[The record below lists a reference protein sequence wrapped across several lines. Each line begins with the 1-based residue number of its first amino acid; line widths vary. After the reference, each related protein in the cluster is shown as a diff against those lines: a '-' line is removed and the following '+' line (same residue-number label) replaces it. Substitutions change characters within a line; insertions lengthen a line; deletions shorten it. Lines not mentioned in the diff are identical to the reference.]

1 MSDAPQ
7 NEGKEKEGK
16 AAPESPL
23 HLSSEQLQ
31 ALPKTAK
38 LETTLFD
45 LAQKSLSERSHISGE
60 PTTKDNV
67 YLELNRVMALN
78 NYPAAH
84 LDGKKDISDK
94 DLPKSWNEVRAHQQF
109 ALYDSTEVKPE
120 VKAEVKPAV
129 KPEVSPEERLKQK
142 IEDETS
148 TLPVE
153 LGEGYF
159 QVWKRMHPE
168 QSDDEINKEAH
179 RIKKINGDRDVLIV
193 GERLPTAT
201 EEERAHELKKRLKDA
216 KEAEEAS
223 KQNPKPDAAKP
234 DERYVPNDPNKD
246 TPTTTPEGKT
256 PEGRT
261 PEGRTPGGAAPENK
275 DPAGKIPAG
284 GDPADK
290 PKAEPG
296 KDAPQET
303 PSTPTTPKTPQAPPL
318 APEKGGSPSAP
329 PQPAKKDTEP
339 DLGKIYDD
347 LSKEH
352 HLAQK
357 AFKLNETDQ
366 GFIGRTFDAAKNN
379 IGASGEGRPWYDPK
393 SMWSGLFDSDL
404 GSKATEQK
412 LTVEREHL
420 AQLKQAAEAKD
431 PAKFA
436 TVYKELT
443 GQDFN
448 SKAAKAA
455 QDAANGPT
463 QNGTQP
469 GKEST
474 SIAMRGSQAARS
486 FDQSQHNGV
495 DAITDIGVALAVAG
509 SLRSGKLG
517 MTETMLRATS
527 KGALIG
533 GISKA
538 GMMQA
543 DGKYAN
549 LAHDLAIG
557 SLMGVTVPI
566 GELGG
571 AQLSRAL
578 GKKFGLSVTGDL
590 LGAKIET
597 QGATIG
603 TKLISAAAKSG
614 TSGAI
619 FGAVESPG
627 REAIVAYEHGK
638 QITAGDLA
646 MASLKGSVVGFLG
659 GTILGG
665 AVDGVSNG
673 FRSYRPGAVT
683 NIKNTINGVDVPS
696 SGTVGLADA
705 AKILNTDANKLAL
718 LAAESPYEA
727 VSKAINLYEKT
738 GLNIKKVDPVTG
750 ESILPKAFD
759 DALTTVQNVDL
770 LTAEASLKLSGKVKV
785 VQATDEFLTANPTAV
800 QEPLARVVAD
810 PNYQEVIRLKTAQGG
825 QPAADAFE
833 QNFRQGFEKD
843 LKTSMAVRQVNT
855 RGLEPAEA
863 LRASGPEVEAAY
875 KQKAAD
881 YFKDMTDPAKRQQL
895 NELVDDIYGKFNPE
909 GLSKGNLET
918 ILQGVPAADR
928 ELAVAL
934 LHESAGTSSDSMLK
948 ARFQAL
954 KNDIADQVGSST
966 PDNVYTL
973 SADSSAN
980 LLGYLYRKSNS
991 MSMSMNNIDNLVEQV
1006 QKGNIPNKVV
1016 LFDDLSSTT
1025 LAPATLEALKKVP
1038 KVFVVDVGS
1047 FERAINVVDIAKGP
1061 QAVAEKLSAL
1071 LTEAKAIK
1079 AKHSGGLFIG
1089 SIESNVAK
1097 MTMRESF
1104 DAAAEAIGPNV
1115 HVIRPSQNLTIP
1127 NATAAGDLA
1136 SMSDIDALHT
1146 QYNVPKASKEQIA
1159 SFLSGYVGEEREL
1172 AARMLAEGAVH
1183 NSFPVMVRKAVD
1195 LHTKLSAALRESG
1208 LGMSDLLV
1216 VSDKDPGGST
1226 HLVSYL
1232 FGKANGMSPDNFVS
1246 NQRLNKMI
1254 ASGQAKGKAVAYF
1267 DDTIY
1272 SGSQMA
1278 SNLEGNVSSLMPFKK
1293 VFVASLGAYEQ
1304 GVNKIKG
1311 THLGSLGKVE
1321 VATSS
1326 THQPFYS
1333 QSHPFYSRLGSG
1345 QQYTVKNIGGSE
1357 GFGNVQGSLIWSYMY
1372 PDNNLT
1378 FFGSK
1383 FSGSVLRLP
1392 GP

>member
-16 AAPESPL
+16 AAPDSQL
-23 HLSSEQLQ
+23 HLNSEQLL

-45 LAQKSLSERSHISGE
+45 LAQKSLSERSRISGE
-60 PTTKDNV
+60 LTTKDNV

-84 LDGKKDISDK
+84 LDGKEDISDK
-94 DLPKSWNEVRAHQQF
+94 DLPKSWNHVHAHQQF
-109 ALYDSTEVKPE
+109 VLYDSAQAKPE
-120 VKAEVKPAV
+120 A
-129 KPEVSPEERLKQK
+129 KPEASLEERLKQEIK
-142 IEDETS
+142 DETS

-153 LGEGYF
+153 PGEGYF

-179 RIKKINGDRDVLIV
+179 RIKKINGGRDVLIE

-201 EEERAHELKKRLKDA
+201 EEERALELHKRLKEA
-216 KEAEEAS
+216 KEAEE
-223 KQNPKPDAAKP
+223 
-234 DERYVPNDPNKD
+234 RYVPSDPNKD
-246 TPTTTPEGKT
+246 APAKTPEGKT
-256 PEGRT
+256 PEGKT
-261 PEGRTPGGAAPENK
+261 PEGKTPGGQAPEARE
-275 DPAGKIPAG
+275 PATKIPAG
-284 GDPADK
+284 KDPTDK

-296 KDAPQET
+296 KDAPQEA
-303 PSTPTTPKTPQAPPL
+303 PSTPEVPKAPQAPPV
-318 APEKGGSPSAP
+318 APEKGGSPSDP

-339 DLGKIYDD
+339 DLGKIYDG
-347 LSKEH
+347 LSQQH

-357 AFKLNETDQ
+357 AFNLNETDQ

-412 LTVEREHL
+412 LAVEKEKL

-431 PAKFA
+431 TTKFA

-443 GQDFN
+443 GQDFDP
-448 SKAAKAA
+448 KAAVTLK
-455 QDAANGPT
+455 
-463 QNGTQP
+463 
-469 GKEST
+469 
-474 SIAMRGSQAARS
+474 GSQAARS

-549 LAHDLAIG
+549 LGHDLAIG
-557 SLMGVTVPI
+557 SLMGVTVPL

-597 QGATIG
+597 QGASIG
-603 TKLISAAAKSG
+603 TKLLSAAAKSG

-619 FGAVESPG
+619 FGATESPG
-627 REAIVAYEHGK
+627 REAIIAYEHGK

-683 NIKNTINGVDVPS
+683 NIKSTINGVDVPS

-705 AKILNTDANKLAL
+705 AKILNTDANKLAQ
-718 LAAESPYEA
+718 LAADKPYEA
-727 VSKAINLYEKT
+727 VSRAIDLYEKT
-738 GLNIKKVDPVTG
+738 GLNVKKVDPLTG
-750 ESILPKAFD
+750 ESTLPKAFD

-800 QEPLARVVAD
+800 KEPLARVVAD

-855 RGLEPAEA
+855 KGLEPAEA
-863 LRASGPEVEAAY
+863 LKSSAPEVEAAY

-895 NELVDDIYGKFNPE
+895 NELVDDIYSKFNPE
-909 GLSKGNLET
+909 SLSKGDLET

-928 ELAVAL
+928 QLAVAL
-934 LHESAGTSSDSMLK
+934 LHESAGTSSDSILK

-954 KNDIADQVGSST
+954 KSDIADQVGSSA

-991 MSMSMNNIDNLVEQV
+991 MGMSMHNIDNLVEQV
-1006 QKGNIPNKVV
+1006 QKGNIPSKIV

-1047 FERAINVVDIAKGP
+1047 FERAINVIDIAKGP

-1079 AKHSGGLFIG
+1079 AKHSGGLYIG

-1115 HVIRPSQNLTIP
+1115 HVIRPSQNLSIP

-1136 SMSDIDALHT
+1136 SMSDIDALHR

-1159 SFLSGYVGEEREL
+1159 NFLSGYVGEEREL

-1232 FGKANGMSPDNFVS
+1232 FGKANGMSPENFVS

-1293 VFVASLGAYEQ
+1293 VYVASLGAYEQ

>member
-1 MSDAPQ
+1 MSDAPKI
-7 NEGKEKEGK
+7 EGEEKEGK
-16 AAPESPL
+16 AAPDSQL
-23 HLSSEQLQ
+23 HLSSEQLL

-45 LAQKSLSERSHISGE
+45 LAKKSLSERSQISGE
-60 PTTKDNV
+60 PTAKNNI
-67 YLELNRVMALN
+67 YHELNRVMGLN
-78 NYPAAH
+78 HYPKAH
-84 LDGKKDISDK
+84 LDGKTEISDK
-94 DLPKSWNEVRAHQQF
+94 DLPKSWNNVRSHQQF
-109 ALYDSTEVKPE
+109 ALYDSSQGKAETKPE
-120 VKAEVKPAV
+120 A
-129 KPEVSPEERLKQK
+129 SLEERLKQK
-142 IEDETS
+142 IKDETS
-148 TLPVE
+148 TVPVE
-153 LGEGYF
+153 AGEGYF

-168 QSDDEINKEAH
+168 QTDDDVIKEAH
-179 RIKKINGDRDVLIV
+179 RIKKISGGRDVLIE

-201 EEERAHELKKRLKDA
+201 EEERARQLQKRLEEA
-216 KEAEEAS
+216 KEANEAG
-223 KQNPKPDAAKP
+223 KQNPKPDAPKADASKQEAQKP
-234 DERYVPNDPNKD
+234 DERYVPSDPNKD
-246 TPTTTPEGKT
+246 APGKIPRGKT
-256 PEGRT
+256 PDGNVSE
-261 PEGRTPGGAAPENK
+261 AK
-275 DPAGKIPAG
+275 DPAAK
-284 GDPADK
+284 DPAEKPQVQPEKDK
-290 PKAEPG
+290 PKPE
-296 KDAPQET
+296 
-303 PSTPTTPKTPQAPPL
+303 PTTPV
-318 APEKGGSPSAP
+318 APEKDSG
-329 PQPAKKDTEP
+329 P
-339 DLGKIYDD
+339 DLRKVYDG
-347 LSKEH
+347 LSKQH

-357 AFKLNETDQ
+357 AFNLNEKDQ
-366 GFIGRTFDAAKNN
+366 GFIGKTFDAAKNN
-379 IGASGEGRPWYDPK
+379 IGTSGEGRAWYDPK
-393 SMWSGLFDSDL
+393 RMWSGLFDSDL
-404 GSKATEQK
+404 GSQATEQK
-412 LTVEREHL
+412 LAVEKDKL

-431 PAKFA
+431 TTKFA

-443 GQDFN
+443 GQDFDP
-448 SKAAKAA
+448 KAAKLA
-455 QDAANGPT
+455 QDAANAPNR
-463 QNGTQP
+463 NGSQP
-469 GKEST
+469 GKDS
-474 SIAMRGSQAARS
+474 SVAALKGSQAART

-495 DAITDIGVALAVAG
+495 DAITDIGVALAVAA
-509 SLRSGKLG
+509 SMRSGKLG

-533 GISKA
+533 GLSKA
-538 GMMQA
+538 GLMQA

-549 LAHDLAIG
+549 LGHDLAIG
-557 SLMGVTVPI
+557 SLMGATVPI

-571 AQLSRAL
+571 AQLSKTL
-578 GKKFGLSVTGDL
+578 GKKLGLSVTGDL
-590 LGAKIET
+590 LSAKIET

-614 TSGAI
+614 TSGGI
-619 FGAVESPG
+619 FGAIESPG
-627 REAIVAYEHGK
+627 REAINAIEQGRP
-638 QITAGDLA
+638 ITANDLV
-646 MASLKGSVVGFLG
+646 MASLKGSVLGFIG
-659 GTILGG
+659 GTALG
-665 AVDGVSNG
+665 ASVDGISNG

-683 NIKNTINGVDVPS
+683 NIKSNINGVDVPS

-705 AKILNTDANKLAL
+705 AKILDTDANKLAQ
-718 LAAESPYEA
+718 LAAEKPYEA
-727 VSKAINLYEKT
+727 ISKAIDLYEKT
-738 GLNIKKVDPVTG
+738 GLNIKKVDALTG
-750 ESILPKAFD
+750 ESLLPKGFD

-770 LTAEASLKLSGKVKV
+770 LTAEAGLKLSGKVKV
-785 VQATDEFLTANPTAV
+785 VQATDEFLSANPTAV

-825 QPAADAFE
+825 QTAADAFE

-863 LRASGPEVEAAY
+863 LRSASPEVEAAY

-909 GLSKGNLET
+909 TLSKGNLET

-928 ELAVAL
+928 PLAVAL
-934 LHESAGTSSDSMLK
+934 LQESAGTSSDSILK

-954 KNDIADQVGSST
+954 KNDIASQVGSST

-991 MSMSMNNIDNLVEQV
+991 IGMSMNNIDNLVEQV

-1025 LAPATLEALKKVP
+1025 MSPATLEALKKVP

-1047 FERAINVVDIAKGP
+1047 FERSINVIDVAKGP
-1061 QAVAEKLSAL
+1061 QAVAEKLSVL

-1079 AKHSGGLFIG
+1079 AKYSDRLWVG
-1089 SIESNVAK
+1089 SIDSGVAK
-1097 MTMRESF
+1097 LTMTESF
-1104 DAAAEAIGPNV
+1104 DAAAQAVGPNV
-1115 HVIRPSQNLTIP
+1115 HVIRPSQSLSIP
-1127 NATAAGDLA
+1127 NATAASDLA
-1136 SMSDIDALHT
+1136 RMSDVDALHS

-1159 SFLSGYVGEEREL
+1159 NFLSGYVGEEREL

-1195 LHTKLSAALRESG
+1195 LHTKLSTALRQSG
-1208 LGMSDLLV
+1208 LGMNDLLV

-1232 FGKANGMSPDNFVS
+1232 FGKANGMPAENFVS

-1278 SNLEGNVSSLMPFKK
+1278 SNLEGNISGLMPFKK
-1293 VFVASLGAYEQ
+1293 VFIASLGAYEQ

-1383 FSGSVLRLP
+1383 FSGSVLHLP

>member
-1 MSDAPQ
+1 VSDAPK
-7 NEGKEKEGK
+7 NESKEKEGK
-16 AAPESPL
+16 AAPESQL
-23 HLSSEQLQ
+23 HLSSEQLL

-45 LAQKSLSERSHISGE
+45 LAKKSLSDRSQISGE
-60 PTTKDNV
+60 PTTKNNI
-67 YLELNRVMALN
+67 YHELNRVMALN
-78 NYPAAH
+78 NYPQAH
-84 LDGKKDISDK
+84 LDGKTEISDK
-94 DLPKSWNEVRAHQQF
+94 DLPKSWNNVRAHQQF
-109 ALYDSTEVKPE
+109 ALYDSSQGKAESKPE
-120 VKAEVKPAV
+120 AKPESKAET
-129 KPEVSPEERLKQK
+129 KPEAKPEASLEERLRQK
-142 IEDETS
+142 IKEETS
-148 TLPVE
+148 TLPLE

-168 QSDDEINKEAH
+168 QNDDQVNKEAH
-179 RIKKINGDRDVLIV
+179 RIKKINGGREVLRV

-201 EEERAHELKKRLKDA
+201 EEERARELQKRLKEA

-223 KQNPKPDAAKP
+223 KLPKPDAQKPDAQKP

-246 TPTTTPEGKT
+246 APGKAPAEREPNGKT
-256 PEGRT
+256 PEG
-261 PEGRTPGGAAPENK
+261 K
-275 DPAGKIPAG
+275 DPGK
-284 GDPADK
+284 DPADK

-296 KDAPQET
+296 KDT
-303 PSTPTTPKTPQAPPL
+303 PTLPPTTPV
-318 APEKGGSPSAP
+318 APEKDKG
-329 PQPAKKDTEP
+329 P
-339 DLGKIYDD
+339 DLGKIHDG
-347 LSKEH
+347 LSQQH

-357 AFKLNETDQ
+357 AFDLNEKDQ
-366 GFIGRTFDAAKNN
+366 GFIGKTFDAAKNN
-379 IGASGEGRPWYDPK
+379 IGASGEGRAWYDPK
-393 SMWSGLFDSDL
+393 RMWSGLFDSDL
-404 GSKATEQK
+404 GSTATEQK
-412 LTVEREHL
+412 LAAEKIKL
-420 AQLKQAAEAKD
+420 DQLKQAAEAKD
-431 PAKFA
+431 TNKFA
-436 TVYKELT
+436 TVYKDLT
-443 GQDFN
+443 GQEFDP
-448 SKAAKAA
+448 KAAKIA
-455 QDAANGPT
+455 QDAANAPN
-463 QNGTQP
+463 QNGSKP
-469 GKEST
+469 GNDSAVAALK
-474 SIAMRGSQAARS
+474 GSQAARS

-495 DAITDIGVALAVAG
+495 DAITDIGVALAVAA
-509 SLRSGKLG
+509 SMRSGKLG

-533 GISKA
+533 GLSKA
-538 GMMQA
+538 GLMQA

-549 LAHDLAIG
+549 LGHDLAIG
-557 SLMGVTVPI
+557 SLMGLTVPI

-578 GKKFGLSVTGDL
+578 GKKFGMSVTGDL
-590 LGAKIET
+590 LSAKIET

-614 TSGAI
+614 TSGGI
-619 FGAVESPG
+619 FGAIESPG
-627 REAIVAYEHGK
+627 REAINAVEQGRP
-638 QITAGDLA
+638 ITAGDLA

-705 AKILNTDANKLAL
+705 AKILDTDANKLAQ
-718 LAAESPYEA
+718 LAVDKPYEA
-727 VSKAINLYEKT
+727 VSQAINLYEKT
-738 GLNIKKVDPVTG
+738 GLNIKKVDPLTG
-750 ESILPKAFD
+750 ESVLPKGFD

-770 LTAEASLKLSGKVKV
+770 LTTDASLKLSGKVKV
-785 VQATDEFLTANPTAV
+785 VQATDEFLGANPSAV
-800 QEPLARVVAD
+800 KDPLARVAAD
-810 PNYQEVIRLKTAQGG
+810 PNYQEVVKLKTAEGG
-825 QPAADAFE
+825 QTAADAFE
-833 QNFRQGFEKD
+833 QKFSQGFEKD
-843 LKTSMAVRQVNT
+843 LKTSMAVSQVKT

-863 LRASGPEVEAAY
+863 LKSSSPEIEAAY

-909 GLSKGNLET
+909 SLSKGNLET
-918 ILQGVPAADR
+918 ILEGVPAADR

-934 LHESAGTSSDSMLK
+934 LHESAGTSSDSILK

-954 KNDIADQVGSST
+954 KSDIADQVGSSS

-1038 KVFVVDVGS
+1038 KVYVVDVGS

-1089 SIESNVAK
+1089 SIDSNVAK

-1136 SMSDIDALHT
+1136 KMSDIDALHT

-1195 LHTKLSAALRESG
+1195 LHTKLSTALRESG

-1232 FGKANGMSPDNFVS
+1232 FGKANGMSSDNFVS
-1246 NQRLNKMI
+1246 SQRLNKMI

-1278 SNLEGNVSSLMPFKK
+1278 GNLEGNVSSLMPFKK

>member
-1 MSDAPQ
+1 MSDAPK
-7 NEGKEKEGK
+7 NESKEKEGK
-16 AAPESPL
+16 AAPDSHL

-45 LAQKSLSERSHISGE
+45 MAKKSLSDRSQVSGE
-60 PTTKDNV
+60 PTAKNNI
-67 YLELNRVMALN
+67 YHELNRVMGLN
-78 NYPAAH
+78 HYPQAH
-84 LDGKKDISDK
+84 LDGKTEISDK
-94 DLPKSWNEVRAHQQF
+94 DLPKSWNNVRSHQQF
-109 ALYDSTEVKPE
+109 ALYDSSQGKAETKPE
-120 VKAEVKPAV
+120 A
-129 KPEVSPEERLKQK
+129 KPESKSETKPEAKPEASLEERLKQK
-142 IEDETS
+142 IKDETS
-148 TLPVE
+148 TVPVE
-153 LGEGYF
+153 AGEGYF

-168 QSDDEINKEAH
+168 QTDDDVNKEAH
-179 RIKKINGDRDVLIV
+179 RIKKINGGRDVLIE

-201 EEERAHELKKRLKDA
+201 EEERARELQKRLKEA

-223 KQNPKPDAAKP
+223 KLPKPDTPKPDAQKP
-234 DERYVPNDPNKD
+234 EERYVPNDPNKD
-246 TPTTTPEGKT
+246 APGKAPVKKEPDGKEPNGKT
-256 PEGRT
+256 PES
-261 PEGRTPGGAAPENK
+261 K
-275 DPAGKIPAG
+275 DPAAK
-284 GDPADK
+284 DPAEK
-290 PKAEPG
+290 PKTEPG
-296 KDAPQET
+296 KDT
-303 PSTPTTPKTPQAPPL
+303 PKLPPTTPV
-318 APEKGGSPSAP
+318 APEKDNG
-329 PQPAKKDTEP
+329 P
-339 DLGKIYDD
+339 DLGKVYDA
-347 LSKEH
+347 LSREH
-352 HLAQK
+352 HMAQK
-357 AFKLNETDQ
+357 AFSLNEKDQ
-366 GFIGRTFDAAKNN
+366 GFIGKTFDVAKNN
-379 IGASGEGRPWYDPK
+379 IGASGEGRSWYDPK
-393 SMWSGLFDSDL
+393 RMWSGLFDSDL
-404 GSKATEQK
+404 GSKATELK
-412 LTVEREHL
+412 LAGEKTKL
-420 AQLKQAAEAKD
+420 DQLKQAAEAKD
-431 PAKFA
+431 TNKFA

-443 GQDFN
+443 GHDFDP
-448 SKAAKAA
+448 KAAKAA
-455 QDAANGPT
+455 QDA
-463 QNGTQP
+463 QQKGTP
-469 GKEST
+469 GQGDV
-474 SIAMRGSQAARS
+474 IAALQGSQAARS

-495 DAITDIGVALAVAG
+495 DAITDIGVALAVAA
-509 SLRSGKLG
+509 SMRSGKLG

-533 GISKA
+533 GLSKA
-538 GMMQA
+538 GLMQA

-549 LAHDLAIG
+549 LGHDLAIG
-557 SLMGVTVPI
+557 SLMGLTVPI

-578 GKKFGLSVTGDL
+578 GKKFGMSVTGDL
-590 LGAKIET
+590 LSAKIET

-614 TSGAI
+614 TSGGV
-619 FGAVESPG
+619 FGAIESPG
-627 REAIVAYEHGK
+627 REAINAVEQGRP
-638 QITAGDLA
+638 ITASDLA
-646 MASLKGSVVGFLG
+646 MASLKGSVLGFIG
-659 GTILGG
+659 GTALG
-665 AVDGVSNG
+665 ASVDGISNG

-683 NIKNTINGVDVPS
+683 NIKSSINGVDVPS

-705 AKILNTDANKLAL
+705 AKILDTDANKLAQ
-718 LAAESPYEA
+718 LAAEKPYEA

-738 GLNIKKVDPVTG
+738 GLNIKKVDPITG
-750 ESILPKAFD
+750 ESLLPKGFD
-759 DALTTVQNVDL
+759 DALSTVQNVDL
-770 LTAEASLKLSGKVKV
+770 LTAEAGLKLSGKVKV

-810 PNYQEVIRLKTAQGG
+810 ANYQEVIRLKTAQGG
-825 QPAADAFE
+825 QTAADAFE

-855 RGLEPAEA
+855 SGLEPAEA
-863 LRASGPEVEAAY
+863 LRSSSPEVEAAY

-909 GLSKGNLET
+909 TLSKGNLET

-928 ELAVAL
+928 QLAVAL
-934 LHESAGTSSDSMLK
+934 LQESAGTSSDSILK

-954 KNDIADQVGSST
+954 KNDIASQVGSST

-991 MSMSMNNIDNLVEQV
+991 IGMSMNNIDNLVEQV

-1025 LAPATLEALKKVP
+1025 MPPATLEALKKVP

-1047 FERAINVVDIAKGP
+1047 FERSINVIDVAKGP
-1061 QAVAEKLSAL
+1061 QAVAEKLSVL

-1079 AKHSGGLFIG
+1079 AKYSDRLWVG
-1089 SIESNVAK
+1089 SIDSGVAK
-1097 MTMRESF
+1097 LTMTESF
-1104 DAAAEAIGPNV
+1104 DAAAQAIGPNV
-1115 HVIRPSQNLTIP
+1115 HVIRPSQSLSIP
-1127 NATAAGDLA
+1127 NATAPADLA
-1136 SMSDIDALHT
+1136 RMSDVDALHS

-1159 SFLSGYVGEEREL
+1159 NFLAGYVGEEREL

-1208 LGMSDLLV
+1208 LGMNDLLV

-1232 FGKANGMSPDNFVS
+1232 FGKANGMPAENFVS

-1278 SNLEGNVSSLMPFKK
+1278 SNLEGNISGLMPFKK

>member
-1 MSDAPQ
+1 MSDAPK
-7 NEGKEKEGK
+7 NESKEKEGK
-16 AAPESPL
+16 AAPDSNL
-23 HLSSEQLQ
+23 HLSAEQLL

-45 LAQKSLSERSHISGE
+45 LAKKSLSDRSQSSGE
-60 PTTKDNV
+60 STAKDNV
-67 YLELNRVMALN
+67 YHELNRVMGLN
-78 NYPAAH
+78 HYPQAD
-84 LDGKKDISDK
+84 LDGKTDISDK
-94 DLPKSWNEVRAHQQF
+94 DLPKSWNNVHSHQQF
-109 ALYDSTEVKPE
+109 ALYDSSQGKAETKLEAKPE
-120 VKAEVKPAV
+120 A
-129 KPEVSPEERLKQK
+129 SLEERLKQK
-142 IEDETS
+142 IKDETS
-148 TLPVE
+148 TVPVE
-153 LGEGYF
+153 AGEGYF

-168 QSDDEINKEAH
+168 QTDDDVNNEAH
-179 RIKKINGDRDVLIV
+179 RIKKINGGREVLIE

-201 EEERAHELKKRLKDA
+201 EEERARELQKRLKEA

-223 KQNPKPDAAKP
+223 KHPKPDATKP
-234 DERYVPNDPNKD
+234 EATKPEERYVPKDPNKEEPNKD
-246 TPTTTPEGKT
+246 APGKAPAEKEPTGKQPPEKPPNDKT
-256 PEGRT
+256 PE
-261 PEGRTPGGAAPENK
+261 AK
-275 DPAGKIPAG
+275 DPAE
-284 GDPADK
+284 K

-296 KDAPQET
+296 KDSPKQ
-303 PSTPTTPKTPQAPPL
+303 PPTTPV
-318 APEKGGSPSAP
+318 APEKDNG
-329 PQPAKKDTEP
+329 P
-339 DLGKIYDD
+339 DLGKVYDA

-357 AFKLNETDQ
+357 AFNFNEKDQ
-366 GFIGRTFDAAKNN
+366 GFIGKTFDAAKNN
-379 IGASGEGRPWYDPK
+379 IGASGEGRAWYDPK
-393 SMWSGLFDSDL
+393 RMWSGLFDSDL
-404 GSKATEQK
+404 GSKATEFK
-412 LTVEREHL
+412 LASEKSKL
-420 AQLKQAAEAKD
+420 DQLKQAAEAKD
-431 PAKFA
+431 ANKFA

-443 GQDFN
+443 GQDFDP
-448 SKAAKAA
+448 KAAKAT
-455 QDAANGPT
+455 QDA
-463 QNGTQP
+463 QL
-469 GKEST
+469 K
-474 SIAMRGSQAARS
+474 GSQAARL

-495 DAITDIGVALAVAG
+495 DAITDIGVALAVAA
-509 SLRSGKLG
+509 SMRSGKLG

-533 GISKA
+533 GLSKA
-538 GMMQA
+538 GLMQA

-549 LAHDLAIG
+549 LGHDLAIG
-557 SLMGVTVPI
+557 SLMGATVPI

-590 LGAKIET
+590 LSAKIET

-614 TSGAI
+614 TSGGI
-619 FGAVESPG
+619 FGAIESPG
-627 REAIVAYEHGK
+627 REAINAVEQGRA
-638 QITAGDLA
+638 ITASDLA
-646 MASLKGSVVGFLG
+646 MASLKGSVLGFIG
-659 GTILGG
+659 GTALG
-665 AVDGVSNG
+665 ASVDGISNG

-683 NIKNTINGVDVPS
+683 NIKSSINGVDVPS

-705 AKILNTDANKLAL
+705 AKILDTDAHKLAQ
-718 LAAESPYEA
+718 LAAEQPYEA

-738 GLNIKKVDPVTG
+738 GLNIKKVDPLTG
-750 ESILPKAFD
+750 ESLLPKGFD

-770 LTAEASLKLSGKVKV
+770 LTAEAGLKLSGKVKV
-785 VQATDEFLTANPTAV
+785 VQATDEFLSANPTAV

-810 PNYQEVIRLKTAQGG
+810 ANYQEVIRLKTAQGG
-825 QPAADAFE
+825 QSAADAFE

-863 LRASGPEVEAAY
+863 LRSSSPEVEAAY

-909 GLSKGNLET
+909 SLSKGNLET

-928 ELAVAL
+928 QLAVAL
-934 LHESAGTSSDSMLK
+934 LQESAATSSDSILK

-954 KNDIADQVGSST
+954 KNDIASQVGSST

-991 MSMSMNNIDNLVEQV
+991 IGMSMNNIDNLVEQV

-1025 LAPATLEALKKVP
+1025 MSPATLEALKKVP
-1038 KVFVVDVGS
+1038 KVYVVDVGS
-1047 FERAINVVDIAKGP
+1047 FERAINVIDVAKGP
-1061 QAVAEKLSAL
+1061 QAVAEKLSTL

-1079 AKHSGGLFIG
+1079 AKYSDRLWVG
-1089 SIESNVAK
+1089 SIDSGVAK
-1097 MTMRESF
+1097 LTMTESF
-1104 DAAAEAIGPNV
+1104 DAAAQAIGPNV
-1115 HVIRPSQNLTIP
+1115 HVIRPSQNLSIP
-1127 NATAAGDLA
+1127 NATAASDLA
-1136 SMSDIDALHT
+1136 QMSDIDALHS

-1159 SFLSGYVGEEREL
+1159 NFLSGYVGEEREL

-1195 LHTKLSAALRESG
+1195 LHTKLSSALRQSG
-1208 LGMSDLLV
+1208 LGMNDLLV

-1232 FGKANGMSPDNFVS
+1232 FGKANGMPAENFVS

-1278 SNLEGNVSSLMPFKK
+1278 SNLEGNISGLMPFKK

-1333 QSHPFYSRLGSG
+1333 QSHPFYSRLGSS

-1383 FSGSVLRLP
+1383 FSGSVLHLP

>member
-1 MSDAPQ
+1 VSDAPQ
-7 NEGKEKEGK
+7 KEGKEKEGK
-16 AAPESPL
+16 AAPEAAL
-23 HLSSEQLQ
+23 QLDHEQMQ

-45 LAQKSLSERSHISGE
+45 LAQKSLSERSRVSGE
-60 PTTKDNV
+60 PTNKNSV
-67 YLELNRVMALN
+67 YQELNRVMGLN
-78 NYPAAH
+78 NYPKAH

-94 DLPKSWNEVRAHQQF
+94 DLPKSWNSVRAHQQF
-109 ALYDSTEVKPE
+109 KLYDSTAEANKNANKEAKPE
-120 VKAEVKPAV
+120 PKPDVKTEP
-129 KPEVSPEERLKQK
+129 KPEASLEERLKQK
-142 IEDETS
+142 IKDETS
-148 TLPVE
+148 TLPLE
-153 LGEGYF
+153 RGEGYF

-179 RIKKINGDRDVLIV
+179 RIKKISGGREVLIV

-201 EEERAHELKKRLKDA
+201 EEERARELEKRLKEANSNKDSSLP
-216 KEAEEAS
+216 KE
-223 KQNPKPDAAKP
+223 
-234 DERYVPNDPNKD
+234 ERYVPSDPNKD
-246 TPTTTPEGKT
+246 APTKV
-256 PEGRT
+256 
-261 PEGRTPGGAAPENK
+261 PGGNSEAK
-275 DPAGKIPAG
+275 DPAAK
-284 GDPADK
+284 DPADK
-290 PKAEPG
+290 PK
-296 KDAPQET
+296 
-303 PSTPTTPKTPQAPPL
+303 
-318 APEKGGSPSAP
+318 PE
-329 PQPAKKDTEP
+329 PAKEP
-339 DLGKIYDD
+339 AKEPTDKSKPEPAKEPTDKPKPEPVDDKAVDLGKIYDS
-347 LSKEH
+347 LSQQH
-352 HLAQK
+352 HLALKSFQ
-357 AFKLNETDQ
+357 LNEKDQ
-366 GFIGRTFDAAKNN
+366 GFIGKTFDAAKNT
-379 IGASGEGRPWYDPK
+379 IGTSGEGRSWYDPK

-404 GSKATEQK
+404 GSKATAEK
-412 LTVEREHL
+412 LAAEKGKL
-420 AQLKQAAEAKD
+420 DQLKQAALSND
-431 PAKFA
+431 TGKFA

-443 GQDFN
+443 GKDFD
-448 SKAAKAA
+448 AKTF
-455 QDAANGPT
+455 QT
-463 QNGTQP
+463 SP
-469 GKEST
+469 GQAGIPAEKP
-474 SIAMRGSQAARS
+474 ALKGSQAARS

-495 DAITDIGVALAVAG
+495 DAITDIGVALTVAAT
-509 SLRSGKLG
+509 LRSGKLG
-517 MTETMLRATS
+517 MSEAMLKATTR
-527 KGALIG
+527 GALIG

-538 GMMQA
+538 GLMQV

-549 LAHDLAIG
+549 LGHDLAIG

-597 QGATIG
+597 QGVSFG
-603 TKLISAAAKSG
+603 TKLVSAAAKSG
-614 TSGAI
+614 TSGSI
-619 FGAVESPG
+619 FGAIESPG
-627 REAIVAYEHGK
+627 REAINAIEHGRP
-638 QITAGDLA
+638 ITAGDLA

-659 GTILGG
+659 GTVLGG
-665 AVDGVSNG
+665 AVDGISNG

-683 NIKNTINGVDVPS
+683 NIKNTVNGVDLPS
-696 SGTVGLADA
+696 SGTVGLSDA
-705 AKILNTDANKLAL
+705 AKILNTDATKLAQ
-718 LAAESPYEA
+718 LAADKPYEA
-727 VSKAINLYEKT
+727 VSKAIDLYEKT
-738 GLNIKKVDPVTG
+738 GLNIKKADPLTG
-750 ESILPKAFD
+750 ESVLPKAFD

-770 LTAEASLKLSGKVKV
+770 LTTEASLKLSGKVKV
-785 VQATDEFLTANPTAV
+785 VQATDEFLSSNPTAV
-800 QEPLARVVAD
+800 KEPLARVAAD
-810 PNYQEVIRLKTAQGG
+810 SNYQEVVKLKVAEGG
-825 QPAADAFE
+825 QTAADAFE

-863 LRASGPEVEAAY
+863 LKTSGPEVEAAY

-909 GLSKGNLET
+909 SLSKGNLES
-918 ILQGVPAADR
+918 ILKGVPAADR

-934 LHESAGTSSDSMLK
+934 LHESAGTSSDSILK

-954 KNDIADQVGSST
+954 KSDIADQVGTST

-1006 QKGNIPNKVV
+1006 QKGNIPSKVV
-1016 LFDDLSSTT
+1016 LFDDISSSTI
-1025 LAPATLEALKKVP
+1025 APATLEALKKVP
-1038 KVFVVDVGS
+1038 KVYVVDVGS
-1047 FERAINVVDIAKGP
+1047 FERAINVIDIAKGP

-1071 LTEAKAIK
+1071 LTEARAIK
-1079 AKHSGGLFIG
+1079 AKNPGMLDSG
-1089 SIESNVAK
+1089 VAK
-1097 MTMRESF
+1097 ETMQASV
-1104 DAAAEAIGPNV
+1104 DAAAKAIGPNV
-1115 HVIRPSQNLTIP
+1115 HVIRPTQNLLAP
-1127 NATAAGDLA
+1127 NATAFGDLA
-1136 SMSDIDALHT
+1136 KLRDVDALHA

-1183 NSFPVMVRKAVD
+1183 NSFPVMVKKAVD

-1208 LGMSDLLV
+1208 LGMGDLLV

-1232 FGKANGMSPDNFVS
+1232 FGKANGMSAENFVS

-1278 SNLEGNVSSLMPFKK
+1278 SNLEGNISSLMPFKK
-1293 VFVASLGAYEQ
+1293 IFVASLGAYEQ
-1304 GVNKIKG
+1304 GINKIKG

-1326 THQPFYS
+1326 SHQPFYS
-1333 QSHPFYSRLGSG
+1333 QNHPFYSKLGSS
-1345 QQYTVKNIGGSE
+1345 QQYAVKNIGGSE

>member
-16 AAPESPL
+16 AAPDSQL
-23 HLSSEQLQ
+23 HVNSEKLL

-45 LAQKSLSERSHISGE
+45 LAQKSLAERSRISGE
-60 PTTKDNV
+60 PTAKDNV

-84 LDGKKDISDK
+84 LDGKKNISDK
-94 DLPKSWNEVRAHQQF
+94 DLPNSWNDVRAHQQF
-109 ALYDSTEVKPE
+109 ALYDSAELKPE
-120 VKAEVKPAV
+120 A
-129 KPEVSPEERLKQK
+129 SLEERLKQK
-142 IEDETS
+142 IKDETS

-201 EEERAHELKKRLKDA
+201 EEERARELQKRLKEA

-223 KQNPKPDAAKP
+223 KQNPKPEAAKP

-246 TPTTTPEGKT
+246 APAKTPESKTPDGKAPESKTPEGK
-256 PEGRT
+256 
-261 PEGRTPGGAAPENK
+261 APEAK
-275 DPAGKIPAG
+275 
-284 GDPADK
+284 DPADK
-290 PKAEPG
+290 DPADTPKAEPG

-303 PSTPTTPKTPQAPPL
+303 PTTPKTPQAPPV
-318 APEKGGSPSAP
+318 APEKDSSPSEP
-329 PQPAKKDTEP
+329 VQPEKKDSGP
-339 DLGKIYDD
+339 DLGKVYDG
-347 LSKEH
+347 LSQQH

-357 AFKLNETDQ
+357 AFNLNEKDQ

-412 LTVEREHL
+412 LAVERDKL

-431 PAKFA
+431 TTKFA
-436 TVYKELT
+436 ATYKELT
-443 GQDFN
+443 GQDFDP
-448 SKAAKAA
+448 KAAASL
-455 QDAANGPT
+455 Q
-463 QNGTQP
+463 
-469 GKEST
+469 
-474 SIAMRGSQAARS
+474 GSQAARS

-549 LAHDLAIG
+549 LGHDLAIG
-557 SLMGVTVPI
+557 SLMGVTVPL

-619 FGAVESPG
+619 FGATESPG
-627 REAIVAYEHGK
+627 REAIIAYEHGK

-696 SGTVGLADA
+696 SGAVGLDDA
-705 AKILNTDANKLAL
+705 AKILNTDANKLAQ

-738 GLNIKKVDPVTG
+738 GLNIKKVNAVTG

-810 PNYQEVIRLKTAQGG
+810 PNYKEVIRLKTAQGG

-843 LKTSMAVRQVNT
+843 LKTSMAVRQVNA

-863 LRASGPEVEAAY
+863 LKSSGPEVEAAY

-909 GLSKGNLET
+909 GLSKGDLET

-934 LHESAGTSSDSMLK
+934 LNESAGTSSDSILK

-954 KNDIADQVGSST
+954 KNDIADQVGSSS

-991 MSMSMNNIDNLVEQV
+991 MSMTMNNIDNLVEQV
-1006 QKGNIPNKVV
+1006 QKGNIPSKVV

-1025 LAPATLEALKKVP
+1025 MAPATLEALKKIP

-1047 FERAINVVDIAKGP
+1047 FERAINVIDIAKGP

-1079 AKHSGGLFIG
+1079 AKHSDGLWIG
-1089 SIESNVAK
+1089 SIDSNVAK

-1115 HVIRPSQNLTIP
+1115 HVIRPAQNLTIP

-1159 SFLSGYVGEEREL
+1159 NFLSGYVGEEREL

-1195 LHTKLSAALRESG
+1195 LHTKLSAALRDSG

-1232 FGKANGMSPDNFVS
+1232 FGKANGMSSDNFVS